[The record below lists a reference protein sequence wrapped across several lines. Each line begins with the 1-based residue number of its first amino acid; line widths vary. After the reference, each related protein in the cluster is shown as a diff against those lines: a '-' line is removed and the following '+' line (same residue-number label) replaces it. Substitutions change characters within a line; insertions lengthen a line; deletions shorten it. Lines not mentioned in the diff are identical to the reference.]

1 MEEVEADWDCRP
13 GDLSEEAVGE
23 RRRRRRRGEEQGQ
36 KEEVCREEED
46 EMEGVVE
53 PGEAE

>member
-1 MEEVEADWDCRP
+1 VEEVEADWGCRQ
-13 GDLSEEAVGE
+13 GDLSEEVVGE
-23 RRRRRRRGEEQGQ
+23 RRRRRGEEQGQ

>member
-1 MEEVEADWDCRP
+1 MEADWGCRQ

-23 RRRRRRRGEEQGQ
+23 RRRRRRGEEQGQ

-46 EMEGVVE
+46 EKEGVVE

>member
-13 GDLSEEAVGE
+13 GDLSEEVVGE
-23 RRRRRRRGEEQGQ
+23 RRRRRGEEQGQ

>member
-1 MEEVEADWDCRP
+1 MGYSSWEEVGA
-13 GDLSEEAVGE
+13 
-23 RRRRRRRGEEQGQ
+23 RRRRGEEQGQ